1 MTYSMDH
8 KSKEQRRRD
17 GRNLGFERIKSY
29 ISRMSFSELQLK
41 DFNLSA
47 CKKKKLC
54 GGGGGGHACEFNA
67 FFFCG
72 SEARIVGKKTSHLLY
87 KHGV

>member
-1 MTYSMDH
+1 
-8 KSKEQRRRD
+8 
-17 GRNLGFERIKSY
+17 
-29 ISRMSFSELQLK
+29 MSFSELQLK

-67 FFFCG
+67 FFFLQVR
-72 SEARIVGKKTSHLLY
+72 SPHSRKKTSHLLH